1 MSWTVLIVD
10 DEAPARRRLRDL
22 VAATRDFDVG
32 AECEDGPAA
41 VLAIPSLE
49 PDLLFLD
56 VQMPEMTG
64 FEVLAR
70 VGVSAVPAVV
80 FVSAFDRHALA
91 AFDHRAVDY
100 LLKPFTQAR
109 FDDTLDRVRRRLS
122 SGPGDEVGRLSA
134 LLSDTAT
141 LVDRIPVRTS
151 EGTRL
156 LELGEVGWLES
167 DGNYVVVH
175 AGAERF
181 RMRATLRF
189 MAGRLAKAGFLRVH
203 QSYVVN
209 VRHIEALKPW
219 SHGEVAIH
227 LRGGTTLV
235 SSRTYSGGVRR
246 LMEL

>member
-1 MSWTVLIVD
+1 MTWTALIVD
-10 DEAPARRRLRDL
+10 DEAPARQRLRDL
-22 VAATRDFDVG
+22 LSQVADFDVG
-32 AECEDGPAA
+32 AECEDGPSA
-41 VLAIPSLE
+41 VLAVPSLQ

-80 FVSAFDRHALA
+80 FVSAYDRHALA

-100 LLKPFTQAR
+100 LLKPFTGAR

-122 SGPGDEVGRLSA
+122 SGTHDQAARLSA
-134 LLSDTAT
+134 LLDDTLT
-141 LVDRIPVRTS
+141 LPDRLPVPTR

-156 LELGEVGWLES
+156 LALDDVGWVES

-175 AGAERF
+175 AGGERF
-181 RMRATLRF
+181 RLRATMKF
-189 MAGRLAKAGFLRVH
+189 IEARLAPAGFLRVH
-203 QSYVVN
+203 QSYLVN
-209 VRHIEALKPW
+209 AHHIEALKPW
-219 SHGEVAIH
+219 SHGEIAIH

-235 SSRTYSGGVRR
+235 SSRTYSDAVRR